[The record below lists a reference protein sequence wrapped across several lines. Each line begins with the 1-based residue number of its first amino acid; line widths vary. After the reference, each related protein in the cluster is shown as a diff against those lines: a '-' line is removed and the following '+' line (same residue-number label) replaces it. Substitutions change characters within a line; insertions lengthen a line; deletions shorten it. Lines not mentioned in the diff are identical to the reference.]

1 MLAADSGMRKVYS
14 LLFQPQPR
22 PPAIAWSSMIS
33 YDGDEMQVMA
43 DFNRDEINAVH
54 VSNALSRSLS
64 ALTATHGDTMVDLQ
78 RVYPKPISQ
87 FSEPYYRGSRTRAS
101 LLPKL
106 RQRRRARLSRICC
119 SGNQFGAP
127 FFRRSAVQPCP
138 DHCIKRGLDV
148 TFLSDI

>member
-1 MLAADSGMRKVYS
+1 MRKVYS

-119 SGNQFGAP
+119 SGINSGHLSSGGQQFSLALTTVSREGWTSP
-127 FFRRSAVQPCP
+127 SCQ
-138 DHCIKRGLDV
+138 ISKTG
-148 TFLSDI
+148 